1 MPAGWPRASRR
12 TFLGGVLKS
21 AGAIGAASVAGG
33 LLAGCD
39 RTTQVP
45 VGRPIRVGFV
55 SAQTGPLGAFGEA
68 DNFILAD
75 VRRALAGGVRIGAR
89 SHPFEIVVKDN
100 QSDAGR
106 ARTVATDLIEG
117 QRIDIVLTHGAP
129 ETINPVADVCEQ
141 AEVPCISSSAPWQAW
156 LYGRG
161 GDTTHGF
168 RWTYHFFWG
177 MEDVI
182 RVFSDLWQQVP
193 TNHVVGPLFAKNVDG
208 DTWASAEHGLPG
220 VLGHAGYRFVRT
232 PRPADSASDFSVQ
245 IQRFLDEKAEI
256 LTGNPASPDFAT
268 FWKQAGDR
276 GYRPKVA
283 TVGKALLFPTFVE
296 AMSPA
301 ADGLSSEVWWSP
313 AFPYRSSLTGAS
325 ATQLAAEYT
334 RQTGKQWTQPLGF
347 DHALFEVAVDV
358 VRRAGDLDD
367 RTAVVEAIKDT
378 RLATIVG
385 PLDWSRGG
393 VPNVARTPLVGGQWR
408 AGTSFPY
415 DLVIVTNTG
424 HPEIPVAG
432 KLRPL
437 GR

>member
-1 MPAGWPRASRR
+1 MGSGMPAGWPRASRR
-12 TFLGGVLKS
+12 TFLKS
-21 AGAIGAASVAGG
+21 AGAVGAVAATSAIG
-33 LLAGCD
+33 GCE
-39 RTTQVP
+39 RAVP
-45 VGRPIRVGFV
+45 APSGRAIRIGFV

-75 VRRALAGGVRIGAR
+75 VRRQLAGGLRIG
-89 SHPFEIVVKDN
+89 SKTHPVEILVMDN

-106 ARTVATDLIEG
+106 ARTVAFDLMAG
-117 QRIDIVLTHGAP
+117 PRIDIVLTHGAP

-141 AEVPCISSSAPWQAW
+141 AEVPCVSSSAPWQPW
-156 LYGRG
+156 LYGRR
-161 GDTTHGF
+161 GDLKRGF

-182 RVFSDLWQQVP
+182 RVFGDLWQQVQ
-193 TNHVVGPLFAKNVDG
+193 TNKVVGPLFAQNVDG
-208 DTWASAEHGLPG
+208 DTWASKEIGLPG
-220 VLGHAGYRFVRT
+220 VLSQAGYRFVST
-232 PRPADSASDFSVQ
+232 PRPPDSASDFTQQ
-245 IQRFLDEKAEI
+245 IDRFLDAKAEI

-276 GYRPKVA
+276 GYRPRIA
-283 TVGKALLFPTFVE
+283 TVGKALLFPAFVE

-313 AFPYRSSLTGAS
+313 SFPYRSSLTGAS
-325 ATQLAAEYT
+325 AAQLAAEYT

-347 DHALFEVAVDV
+347 DHALFEVAVDAL
-358 VRRAGDLDD
+358 RRARDLDD
-367 RTAVVEAIKDT
+367 RTAVVEAISDT

-385 PLDWSRGG
+385 PLDWTRGK
-393 VPNVARTPLVGGQWR
+393 VPNVAKTPLVGGQWR
-408 AGTSFPY
+408 AGSTFPY

-437 GR
+437 DR